1 MKNRTTT
8 PPWLIVAKREILVQ
22 VTDKAFWIGTL
33 TTLGL
38 VALGFVFGGFF
49 GGGSGDPDKVAVAT
63 DDAAQVIVLGQE
75 DGLNIEPLQVAEG
88 ELQGAVEN
96 EDAVAALSHS
106 ETDGWQLTVKDMMDA
121 PNLAP
126 VVEKYQMGLN
136 AAEHNIDVAE
146 LQTGTELALVT
157 LGSDEGRAV
166 AVIIATMAFAV
177 LFLMSAITYGMQ
189 IANSVVTEKE
199 SRIVEILAAAIP
211 TRHLLIGKI
220 VGNTI
225 LALAQVIL
233 IATVALVALSLSEW
247 SGFVGMIAPVAGW
260 FVVFFLVGFAS
271 LACLWAAAGALATR
285 MQDLS
290 QTTTPLMM
298 IVMLV
303 YMAGFFASGTL
314 AKVLSYVPIA
324 STVQMPG
331 RLLSGDSSWV
341 DALIALAVAMAFMA
355 VAVWFGSKIYRRGLL
370 QTGRVL
376 SWKDAF
382 KKAA

>member
-1 MKNRTTT
+1 MNNRTTT

-233 IATVALVALSLSEW
+233 IATVALVGLSLSEW

>member
-1 MKNRTTT
+1 M
-8 PPWLIVAKREILVQ
+8 
-22 VTDKAFWIGTL
+22 
-33 TTLGL
+33 
-38 VALGFVFGGFF
+38 
-49 GGGSGDPDKVAVAT
+49 
-63 DDAAQVIVLGQE
+63 
-75 DGLNIEPLQVAEG
+75 
-88 ELQGAVEN
+88 
-96 EDAVAALSHS
+96 
-106 ETDGWQLTVKDMMDA
+106 
-121 PNLAP
+121 
-126 VVEKYQMGLN
+126 
-136 AAEHNIDVAE
+136 
-146 LQTGTELALVT
+146 
-157 LGSDEGRAV
+157 

>member
-157 LGSDEGRAV
+157 LGSDEGRAM

-233 IATVALVALSLSEW
+233 IATVALVGLSLSEW

>member
-75 DGLNIEPLQVAEG
+75 DGLNIEPLQVAED

>member
-75 DGLNIEPLQVAEG
+75 DGLNIEPLQVAED

-211 TRHLLIGKI
+211 ARHLLIGKI

-233 IATVALVALSLSEW
+233 IATVALVGLSLSEW

-303 YMAGFFASGTL
+303 YMAGFFATGTL

>member
-1 MKNRTTT
+1 MNNRTTT

-233 IATVALVALSLSEW
+233 IATVALVGLSLSEW

-370 QTGRVL
+370 QTGSVL
-376 SWKDAF
+376 SWKDALR
-382 KKAA
+382 KAA

>member
-233 IATVALVALSLSEW
+233 IATVALVGLSLSEW